1 MLTHVVR
8 VAPEQAHAEDFT
20 QWIRKT
26 HGYDAAINTT
36 PMCNSVDGK
45 SHQRFQGFLLAAVSR
60 LLHCHRPLIHLV
72 QLLTELSLTAFSSNG
87 LRRKTI
93 QEVTGAWQTRSRQ
106 RLRP

>member
-45 SHQRFQGFLLAAVSR
+45 SHQDSKGFFW
-60 LLHCHRPLIHLV
+60 PLYRDFCI
-72 QLLTELSLTAFSSNG
+72 A
-87 LRRKTI
+87 
-93 QEVTGAWQTRSRQ
+93 TGR
-106 RLRP
+106 